1 MRSSG
6 NGLAHQ
12 IAKLFRELLE
22 RELQTAKRTTEAQ
35 KRELLEKIIARETEL
50 KDDGGLDA
58 LFEKYKASLSVT
70 ERPESRV
77 QERRLYYNWEGRLRS
92 ELGSWRMGLAELET
106 RNNDADAILTSA
118 RNKVMRLLL
127 RETLV
132 EVNPGCHNGPKPNAK
147 DAGNLEEC
155 LIPVIQHM
163 IKGKSHSEAVRV
175 VAEKL
180 GVRKTTVAY
189 QCTNGLGLTTE
200 QFVEHV
206 ASGRIVQEVKKKY
219 PEQIKLISRELG
231 PLYP

>member
-180 GVRKTTVAY
+180 GVRKTTVDY
-189 QCTNGLGLTTE
+189 QCTNGLDLTTP
-200 QFVEHV
+200 QFADHV
-206 ASGRIVQEVKKKY
+206 SSG
-219 PEQIKLISRELG
+219 
-231 PLYP
+231 

>member
-58 LFEKYKASLSVT
+58 LFEKYKAGLSVT

-92 ELGSWRMGLAELET
+92 ELGSWRMALAELET

-132 EVNPGCHNGPKPNAK
+132 EVNPGCHNGPKPDAK
-147 DAGNLEEC
+147 DAGNLEAC

-163 IKGKSHSEAVRV
+163 RKGKRHSEAVRV

-206 ASGRIVQEVKKKY
+206 ASGRIVQAVEKKY

>member
-206 ASGRIVQEVKKKY
+206 ASGRIVQAVEKKY
-219 PEQIKLISRELG
+219 PEQIKLIGRELG